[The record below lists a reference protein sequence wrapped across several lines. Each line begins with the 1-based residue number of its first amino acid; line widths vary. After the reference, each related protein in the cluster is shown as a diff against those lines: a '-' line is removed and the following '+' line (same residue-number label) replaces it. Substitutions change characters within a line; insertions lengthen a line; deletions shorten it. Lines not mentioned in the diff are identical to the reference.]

1 MHPRDRSWEGGRTSW
16 QSWSSAAREES
27 VVQSW
32 RINSGWGVIAWS
44 PCTRRMTPRLRN
56 CGKPMGIRHHSRHS
70 RSTCRVRMS
79 ARDCAGN
86 WIDCWW
92 GRSHSEASSIA
103 PSIRGPARSWSGMKP
118 RSSTAWKVSALSLAL
133 VVGAVVDLMPTGG
146 SIVYVS
152 GGAPSRT
159 IPGLA
164 GLGASKASGETIVR
178 YLARELVD
186 RRIRVN
192 TVRSG
197 QVATETYLAS
207 RFGDASGKPPEV
219 TPLGRPLEPN
229 DVARA
234 VAFLLSDEAAMI
246 TGVMLPADGG
256 RNLT

>member
-1 MHPRDRSWEGGRTSW
+1 MAVLVIGGTRGIGRAVVEGQLRLGRDRVIAVYSKDDAAASELRKAHGDSASLETLKVDV
-16 QSWSSAAREES
+16 SSADE
-27 VVQSW
+27 
-32 RINSGWGVIAWS
+32 
-44 PCTRRMTPRLRN
+44 CKRLRRELDRLLVGSEPLRGVVH
-56 CGKPMGIRHHSRHS
+56 CAVDPAPGKILEW
-70 RSTCRVRMS
+70 
-79 ARDCAGN
+79 D
-86 WIDCWW
+86 
-92 GRSHSEASSIA
+92 EASIV
-103 PSIRGPARSWSGMKP
+103 R
-118 RSSTAWKVSALSLAL
+118 AWKVSALSLAL
-133 VVGAVVDLMPTGG
+133 VVGAVVDAMPAGG

-164 GLGASKASGETIVR
+164 GLGASKASGETIAR
-178 YLARELVD
+178 YLARELAD

-219 TPLGRPLEPN
+219 TPLGRPLEPD